1 MKKIILVLIIL
12 IISIFSYAIVVN
24 GFSISE
30 VTIASLEQIKNKNDE
45 LDNKIAE
52 LNNLK
57 NKTYPKALSDLSAAG
72 DELLSTKKEYLS
84 LVDFGEDSDIQEIS
98 EYKKYEIEA
107 LWVMVGNYATDNN
120 LKLNFSIAESSTGTP
135 NMSDIIFEGSGEYTD
150 ISDFIADLEKDDKL
164 NFAIS
169 DFELEPT
176 GTQNKKNRS
185 ILSFKFNVKDV
196 SINLD
201 NVKQNDTSTNSE
213 NTNSTNST
221 VDSTQNN
228 SNTTNTNK

>member
-24 GFSISE
+24 GFSVSGFK
-30 VTIASLEQIKNKNDE
+30 IASLGQIKDKNNE
-45 LDNKIAE
+45 LDNKIEE

-57 NKTYPKALSDLSAAG
+57 NKTYPTELSNLSAAG
-72 DELLSTKKEYLS
+72 DELLSTKEEYLNF
-84 LVDFGEDSDIQEIS
+84 VDFGEDSNIQEIS

-107 LWVMVGNYATDNN
+107 LWVMVGNYATENN

-135 NMSDIIFEGSGEYTD
+135 NMSDIIFEGSGEYTN
-150 ISDFIADLEKDDKL
+150 ISDFIADIEKDDKL
-164 NFAIS
+164 NFSIS

-176 GTQNKKNRS
+176 GTQNEKNRS

-196 SINLD
+196 SINL
-201 NVKQNDTSTNSE
+201 NNIQQINSSINAE
-213 NTNSTNST
+213 NSNSTNST
-221 VDSTQNN
+221 SDSTKND
-228 SNTTNTNK
+228 STNTNK